1 MHPNEAIIT
10 NFYTSFGQRDY
21 AGMIAHYTLHIH
33 FTDPVFDLH
42 GAQAGAMWHM
52 LCQGGKDLR
61 VTFSDVQA
69 DNRQGRAHW
78 EAWYTFS
85 ATGRQVHNVI
95 EAEFQFENGK
105 IARHIDRFG
114 FWRWSRQA
122 LGTTGLLLGW
132 SPFLQDKVQATA
144 NGNLQKFIAAHPEY
158 Q

>member
-10 NFYTSFGQRDY
+10 NFYTCFGQRDY
-21 AGMIAHYTLHIH
+21 AGMIAHYAPYIH

-42 GAQAGAMWHM
+42 GPQAGAMWHM

-61 VTFSDVQA
+61 VTFANIQA

-85 ATGRQVHNVI
+85 ATGRPVHNII

-105 IARHIDRFG
+105 IARHIDHFS

-132 SPFLQDKVQATA
+132 SPFLQDKVKATA
-144 NGNLQKFIAAHPEY
+144 SGNLKKFIAAHSEY